1 MLVIRETY
9 PYYST
14 QIIFE
19 QELKHERTEVADMSL
34 GKRIREYR
42 IKRGL
47 TQMQLAARLQMTE
60 ANISSYERDKSA
72 PPSDKLNQLSDILGV
87 SSDYLLGRP
96 TGRFEAAPAGEAGPR
111 AASEG
116 GLRTLENDFSD
127 DEILTLAA
135 HRIGHEGPLSS
146 QELEQ
151 IKLAM
156 RIALSKK

>member
-1 MLVIRETY
+1 
-9 PYYST
+9 
-14 QIIFE
+14 
-19 QELKHERTEVADMSL
+19 MSL

-47 TQMQLAARLQMTE
+47 TQMQLAVRLQMTE

-87 SSDYLLGRP
+87 SSDYLLGRSM
-96 TGRFEAAPAGEAGPR
+96 GRFDAGPAGDSADR
-111 AASEG
+111 AASDG
-116 GLRTLENDFSD
+116 SMRTSEFSD
-127 DEILTLAA
+127 EEILTLAA
-135 HRIGHEGPLSS
+135 HRVGHEGPLSS